1 MKTQEITT
9 FITNS
14 FRTLPKSAKIE
25 KVTRISDRRYL
36 IIVINTIKQRDI
48 RYQFTVFQNPSGE
61 YILED
66 TQFVVDFVPVYQQL
80 ASLDE
85 ESVTSLDSLVRESV
99 QSRVPSTA
107 RLVRVDTDEPFF
119 RFIYTV
125 GSDRYEV
132 EFLFDTVVRKVIV
145 KNVIIE
151 KSERV
156 ERV

>member
-1 MKTQEITT
+1 
-9 FITNS
+9 
-14 FRTLPKSAKIE
+14 
-25 KVTRISDRRYL
+25 
-36 IIVINTIKQRDI
+36 
-48 RYQFTVFQNPSGE
+48 
-61 YILED
+61 
-66 TQFVVDFVPVYQQL
+66 VVDFVPVYQQL

-151 KSERV
+151 KNERIEKLERV
-156 ERV
+156 P